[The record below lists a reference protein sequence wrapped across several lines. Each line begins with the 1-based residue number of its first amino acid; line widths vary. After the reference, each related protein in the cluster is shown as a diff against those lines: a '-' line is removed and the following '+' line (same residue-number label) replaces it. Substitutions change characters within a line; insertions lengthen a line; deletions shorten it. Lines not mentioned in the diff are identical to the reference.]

1 MRERTF
7 KDDFKGK
14 IEKVLWN
21 LHNSRYYWRRE
32 GTTNKPIMYEEE
44 AEEYRN
50 WFNEV
55 LDKLLKIKVQR
66 ET

>member
-1 MRERTF
+1 MKRRTF
-7 KDDFKGK
+7 KDDFKEK
-14 IEKVLWN
+14 IKRVLWN

-55 LDKLLKIKVQR
+55 LDTFLKMRIQR
-66 ET
+66 